1 MENITY
7 QQILPSCTLNCELLA
22 GLEKRLLLGIP
33 TLLQRGLQTILKGL
47 GLDSHKKLE
56 SYKVV
61 IDAGRKTRTLGCSR
75 DLQNS
80 YFDSGTS
87 QVRLLYSFGGPKIIV
102 VEIIFPKDDLPRLI
116 LTTQSPQVEKLL
128 PKIADGLCAVIDM
141 YGNRYNLLHNRLV
154 QSAILI
160 SLPTSVMLYGLYLG
174 VDILLLYTSMGWLC
188 LFSLGMTMSLPHL
201 FPWVTFES
209 RRRFHLSRLPLLAKF
224 SLLTVAAGC
233 YVGLIL
239 TIIPVAT

>member
-1 MENITY
+1 
-7 QQILPSCTLNCELLA
+7 
-22 GLEKRLLLGIP
+22 
-33 TLLQRGLQTILKGL
+33 
-47 GLDSHKKLE
+47 
-56 SYKVV
+56 
-61 IDAGRKTRTLGCSR
+61 
-75 DLQNS
+75 
-80 YFDSGTS
+80 
-87 QVRLLYSFGGPKIIV
+87 
-102 VEIIFPKDDLPRLI
+102 
-116 LTTQSPQVEKLL
+116 
-128 PKIADGLCAVIDM
+128 M
-141 YGNRYNLLHNRLV
+141 YGNRYKFLHNRLV

-233 YVGLIL
+233 YIGLVL
-239 TIIPVAT
+239 MIIPVAT